1 MRTLG
6 HILLWLGFISA
17 ALAAVFQ
24 HELDLLPEAEQT
36 ALRELEMESS
46 ISQYD
51 LEELTDKTIV
61 ELSSNEF
68 LGLLESAKP
77 IMEARK
83 EAEKK
88 AAAEAAAK
96 AQEESKEREPEEEPE
111 LSEDEKLILRKK
123 AKAIGKYDFIKRRS
137 LGVENR
143 WPAVNWLWFGLSMA
157 VGIAGVVLL
166 RKTAQSEAANEG
178 KVEENYAIVNKMAR
192 FLRDSVAKLDREV
205 ASLAPQQIVDRID
218 DEFSPAFNDFA
229 EARKSMIQRFD
240 LQTYADVMTQFA
252 SGERF
257 MNRAWSAAADG
268 YMDEVEDCVRRAN
281 GYLSEVV
288 RLLEENEKGTKV

>member
-240 LQTYADVMTQFA
+240 LQTYSDVMTQFA